1 MMTGLTQDI
10 LSELKAPFPLDD
22 HELRAGGFSEQL
34 VYLTEEP
41 LADRLSEV
49 DPNWEFKIV
58 STIIT
63 DYNLSRP
70 DSCTVTADLTICGI
84 TRSGV
89 GTCVANVKLGEKKDG
104 KWVKFETPLILPLSE
119 TEIKGAATDALK
131 RCARLFGVGGY
142 LLRLKGVKIR
152 NANDFANWY
161 KRELYAGAPE
171 RSQQRKTAPPARDS
185 AQAGATP
192 LDVGPIVQSALDDTI
207 WTREKSRLMNLR
219 DKAAGYWDVAYVH
232 AYNRLAII
240 IGSELR
246 PKKFPDFAAMM
257 ENECTFSAAEMWA
270 RVEAYEPMIDT
281 DPEVE

>member
-1 MMTGLTQDI
+1 MTGLTQDI
-10 LSELKAPFPLDD
+10 LSELKEPFPIDD
-22 HELRAGGFSEQL
+22 HELRVGGFGEQL

-41 LADRLSEV
+41 LVDRLCEV
-49 DPNWEFKIV
+49 DLNWEFKIV

-89 GTCVANVKLGEKKDG
+89 GTCVANMKLGEKIKG
-104 KWVKFETPLILPLSE
+104 KFEKFDSPLILPLSE

-152 NANDFANWY
+152 NENDFANWY
-161 KRELYAGAPE
+161 KRELYGDAPE
-171 RSQQRKTAPPARDS
+171 PRQQRKTTPPARDS
-185 AQAGATP
+185 GEEVSETG
-192 LDVGPIVQSALDDTI
+192 DIT

-219 DKAAGYWDVAYVH
+219 DKAAGFWDVAYTH
-232 AYNRLAII
+232 AYNHLAII

-246 PKKFPDFAAMM
+246 PKKFPEFAAMM
-257 ENECTFSAAEMWA
+257 ENECTFSAADMWA